1 MQKSEI
7 LEHIED
13 IALKSKENQ
22 VRLNAL
28 NLLLNYEI
36 SVEKEIE
43 IKKKQEENDEKIK
56 EKIKHLTEGL
66 F

>member
-7 LEHIED
+7 LKHIED